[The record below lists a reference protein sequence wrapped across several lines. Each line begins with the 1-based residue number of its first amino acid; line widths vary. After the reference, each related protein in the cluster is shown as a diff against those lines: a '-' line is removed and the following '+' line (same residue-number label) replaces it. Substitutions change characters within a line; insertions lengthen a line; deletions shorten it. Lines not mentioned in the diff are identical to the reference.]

1 MRVVV
6 TGLGA
11 VSPLGRGAR
20 ALWDGL
26 LGKRLAFRP
35 IGSFSVQ
42 GWRTCVGAEL
52 PGEAGLARGAYEYAL
67 AAAREAL
74 ADARLD
80 AAASGPRLAVA
91 LGTTAG
97 EETRLEDAMREAAL
111 AGGPLPADAVAP
123 HAPGRI
129 AARVARAVGARGP
142 VVMLATA
149 CAAGNY
155 ALAWA
160 YEKIASGQAD
170 AALAGG
176 ADVFSPVLFAGFN
189 RLLAVAPELC
199 RPFSLG
205 RQGLIPGE
213 GAGVVVVETEASAR
227 KRGAKIYA
235 ELLGYGLSSD
245 GHHATMPHEG
255 GVARAIEAA
264 LARGGLTPEEVDY
277 VNAHGTGTPANDR
290 TESAALS
297 RVFGARAKTVPV
309 SSIKGNIGHAM
320 GAATALEAVACCL
333 ALETGTL
340 PPTASHAPGDPDC
353 ALDYVGEGPR
363 KTDPKVVLS
372 DGFAFGGANAV
383 VAFAKPGARPE
394 RPRPA
399 PPRVVFT
406 AVHAILPGENP
417 VDDARALLPDRDLG
431 ELDGPIATALLAVKG
446 AFDSARLS
454 EAAPEKRGIV
464 LDTAGEERSLFEFFG
479 MLAREGPQGVEP
491 RLFPN
496 LLANAA
502 PSRAAIVFG
511 LKAVNVALA
520 GTCAGGE
527 SAVACAFDLLRGG
540 HDAALLAGGVGPD
553 GRAAVFC
560 LETEASARARGARA
574 FCELAAVEETFDP
587 EGEGD
592 AAACGCLAKAVE
604 KAASGTA
611 VDYRAKGR
619 WGQRFRLSLRPIV

>member
-26 LGKRLAFRP
+26 LHGRLAFGPVR
-35 IGSFSVQ
+35 SFSVA
-42 GWRTCVGAEL
+42 GWRTSVGAEL
-52 PGEAGLARGAYEYAL
+52 PEDAGLPRGAFEYAL
-67 AAAREAL
+67 AAAQEAL
-74 ADARLD
+74 SDARLD
-80 AAASGPRLAVA
+80 AAALGPRLAVA

-97 EETRLEDAMREAAL
+97 EETRLEDAMRAAAL
-111 AGGPLPADAVAP
+111 SGAPLPEEAIAP

-129 AARVARAVGARGP
+129 AARLARAVGARGP

-149 CAAGNY
+149 CAAGNS

-160 YEKIASGQAD
+160 YEKLASGQAD

-189 RLLAVAPELC
+189 RLLAVAPDRC

-213 GAGVVVVETEASAR
+213 GAGVLVVETEASA
-227 KRGAKIYA
+227 KARGAHVYA
-235 ELLGYGLSSD
+235 EVLGYGLSSD
-245 GHHATMPHEG
+245 AHHATMPHVD
-255 GVARAIEAA
+255 GVSRAIAGA
-264 LARGGLTPEEVDY
+264 LAHGGLSAGDVDY

-297 RVFGARAKTVPV
+297 RVLGARATTVPV

-340 PPTASHAPGDPDC
+340 PPTASFAPGDPDC
-353 ALDYVGEGPR
+353 PLDSVGEGPR
-363 KTDPKVVLS
+363 TTGPRVALS

-394 RPRPA
+394 RARPA
-399 PPRVVFT
+399 PPRVVIT
-406 AVHAILPGENP
+406 AAALTDRVQTQP
-417 VDDARALLPDRDLG
+417 VAALLPDRDLG
-431 ELDGPIATALLAVKG
+431 ALDASIAAALCGVKA
-446 AFDSARLS
+446 AFD
-454 EAAPEKRGIV
+454 AAKLETVAAEKRGVI
-464 LDTAGEERSLFEFFG
+464 LDSTGEERSLFEFFG

-491 RLFPN
+491 GLFPN

-511 LKAVNVALA
+511 LKAVNIAIA
-520 GTCAGGE
+520 GTFAGGE
-527 SAVACAFDLLRGG
+527 SAVAAAWDLLRGG
-540 HDAALLAGGVGPD
+540 HDAAILAGGVSAD
-553 GRAAVFC
+553 GSASVFV
-560 LETEASARARGARA
+560 LETLDAARARGVRP
-574 FCELAAVEETFDP
+574 LAEAAALEESFEP
-587 EGEGD
+587 EEGG
-592 AAACGCLAKAVE
+592 ASACGCLAKAVE
-604 KAASGTA
+604 KAAAGTA
-611 VDYRAKGR
+611 VEYRAKGR
-619 WGQRFRLSLRPIV
+619 FGQRFRLSVRPIV